1 MITKNRVLLFAW
13 ICVLF
18 SVNSLSQTTGK
29 IAGSVFDAGTGDPL
43 IGANVMLEGTSLG
56 AATALDGSFFVINVP
71 PGAYTV
77 RVSMMGYEIQHLE
90 NLKVSVNRT
99 STISVKLKQT
109 VLETGEVV
117 VVQADKVSI
126 RKDQTSSIRNVSSDQ
141 IDVLPVEDTG
151 SVIAMQAGVV
161 GGHFRGGRIGEVSY
175 MIDGM
180 GVDNALD
187 RGRAIDL
194 DKDAIQD
201 MEVITGTF
209 DAEYGNAMSGV
220 VNLVTKDGGNEVH
233 GKIEG
238 YFANYYTQNTETF
251 IGIKA
256 GDIARNQD
264 YRFELEGPIL
274 KKRLSFYANYRYEDN
289 KNHLNGI
296 RRYQVGDLNDF
307 GETPFLSQATGDSA
321 TVPLAGNSSQKFFGK
336 LSWRLQTI
344 KMNLAYNWNRSVWQ
358 GYNHTFKYNPDGKD
372 KSYGR
377 SQMLSLQLNQLIS
390 RQAFY
395 EFKIWYKKN
404 RDGQYLYE
412 DPSDTRYIH
421 DLYLANQQYCG
432 FYTGG
437 QEKSYGLTNTEDL
450 NAKLDLTWQLNNHH
464 SLKAGFKA
472 TQHRFDRLDS
482 YVRNRWHGTVWE
494 YDRYAPQ
501 LAPDSTLSAD
511 YYRKEP
517 VEAAAYF
524 QDKME
529 FEEMVIKFGV
539 RFDYFDPKT
548 SYPSQRRNPDNKLL
562 FQNDPDRMSEYP
574 SAEAKYQVS
583 PRLGL
588 SYQLGSAALL
598 HFSYGHFFQTPAFFA
613 MYQNA
618 DFLVGTTDFT
628 TEMGNGQ
635 IRPERTVQYEVGLW
649 QELTPGMGLD
659 VSLFYKDIYDL
670 LTLNIYT
677 TYNQISY
684 GLYGNKDY
692 GNARGLEIK
701 YDAVFGP
708 FTAGLNYTLQYTR
721 GVADNPKTTFS
732 RAGQSKDP
740 ISTLIPLNWDQR
752 HTLNMQVGYNQKNYG
767 ATMIANYG
775 SGMPYTFSPI
785 GENPLSQVNL
795 YPNNSQKPGTFSVDL
810 RSHYDVGARWGARMR
825 LTLVVYNLLD
835 RMNEYGV
842 NGQTGR
848 ANQAI
853 VLDSQLAGH
862 RSDFNEYSDRI
873 RNPGAFSAPR
883 MVKLGLGFYF

>member
-1 MITKNRVLLFAW
+1 MKNRLHIFIL

-18 SVNSLSQTTGK
+18 SINVFSQTTGK
-29 IAGSVFDAGTGDPL
+29 ISGTVLDAGTGAPL
-43 IGANVMLEGTSLG
+43 IGANVMLQGTYLG
-56 AATALDGSFFVINVP
+56 AATALDGSFYIINIP
-71 PGAYTV
+71 PGKFTV
-77 RVSMMGYEIQHLE
+77 RVSMMGYETQHLE
-90 NLKVSVNRT
+90 NMKVSVNRT
-99 STISVKLKQT
+99 STIMVKLNQA

-117 VVQADKVSI
+117 IVQADKVSI

-141 IDVLPVEDTG
+141 INLMPVEDAG
-151 SVIAMQAGVV
+151 AVIALQAGVV

-220 VNLVTKDGGNEVH
+220 VNLVTKDGGDQIH
-233 GKIEG
+233 GKVEG
-238 YFANYYTQNTETF
+238 YFANYYTPHTETF
-251 IGIKA
+251 IGLKA
-256 GDIARNQD
+256 SEIDRNQD

-274 KKRLSFYANYRYEDN
+274 KRRLSFYANYRYEN
-289 KNHLNGI
+289 NNNHLNGI
-296 RRYQVGDLNDF
+296 RRYNVGDYNNF
-307 GETPFLSQATGDSA
+307 STSPFVSEATGDSA
-321 TVPLAGNSSQKFFGK
+321 IVPIGGNDSHKFFGK
-336 LSWRLQTI
+336 LSWRLQSL
-344 KMNLAYNWNRSVWQ
+344 KVNLAYNWNRSVWQ
-358 GYNHTFKYNPDGKD
+358 GYNHAFKYNPDGKL

-377 SQMLSLQLNQLIS
+377 NQMLSLQINHMFS

-395 EFKIWYKKN
+395 EFKVWYKKDRN
-404 RDGQYLYE
+404 GNYLFE
-412 DPSDTRYIH
+412 DPTDERYIH
-421 DLYLANQQYCG
+421 DLYLANQGYCG

-437 QEKSYGLTNTEDL
+437 QEKAYGLTLTEDL
-450 NAKLDLTWQLNNHH
+450 NAKFDITWQADKHH
-464 SLKAGFKA
+464 SFKAGFKA
-472 TQHRFDRLDS
+472 TQHQFDRLNS
-482 YVRNRWHGTVWE
+482 YIRNRWHGTVLE
-494 YDRYAPQ
+494 YDLYEPQ

-511 YYRKEP
+511 YYKKEP
-517 VEAAAYF
+517 VEVAAYF

-529 FEEMVIKFGV
+529 FDEMVVKFGF
-539 RFDYFDPKT
+539 RMDYFDPKT
-548 SYPSQRRNPDNKLL
+548 VYPSQRRNPDNKLL
-562 FQNDPDRMSEYP
+562 FEDDPDRMSSYQP
-574 SAEAKYQVS
+574 AEAKYQLS

-588 SYQLGSAALL
+588 SYQLGNAALL
-598 HFSYGHFFQTPAFFA
+598 HFSYGHFFQTPAFYA
-613 MYQNA
+613 MYENA
-618 DFLVGTTDFT
+618 DFLVGTTDYT

-635 IRPERTVQYEVGLW
+635 IEPERTVQYEIGLW
-649 QELTPGMGLD
+649 QELMPGMGLD

-692 GNARGLEIK
+692 GNARGLEVK
-701 YDAVFGP
+701 YDAAFGP
-708 FTAGLNYTLQYTR
+708 FAAGFNYTLQYTR
-721 GVADNPKTTFS
+721 GVADNPATTFS
-732 RAGQSKDP
+732 RAGESKDP

-752 HTLNMQVGYNQKNYG
+752 HTLNMQVGYNAKNYG
-767 ATMIANYG
+767 LTLIANYG
-775 SGMPYTFSPI
+775 SGMPYTFTPI

-810 RSHYDVGARWGARMR
+810 RTQYEIQLKWGIKTR

-842 NGQTGR
+842 NPQTGR

-853 VLDSQLAGH
+853 ILDSQLASH
-862 RSDFNEYSDRI
+862 RSDFNDYNDRI
-873 RNPGAFSAPR
+873 QNPGSFSAPR
-883 MVKLGLGFYF
+883 MVKLGVGFYF